1 MGLGGACHLRNG
13 LHLYLLVLKHNL
25 KSTKM
30 AVRRPRSVCLSCQT
44 RKALIGRRRLTT
56 TPRQRLETVAV
67 TPEDDGFI
75 LSNTQ
80 NDGKKEAENNGP
92 VLPLEASARQ
102 WNLGS
107 PVDELREALLGF
119 DALWKRRDLRIN
131 VLRSLSNP
139 WPDVPVQGQ
148 STKTLIPKTRI
159 VLPEANAA
167 LIPHAVFRRRLYE
180 AMYEKEIRKI
190 LRLQFLRC
198 EWPREILR
206 VIAVA
211 MQDAVTAQNV
221 ATLVEPIM
229 RALYRCRK
237 NVADPEVLRTLNTVI
252 ARFSMAKLPV
262 SPIFPQ
268 LGLRFAARCRSLPA
282 MKKYLNIVREND
294 VEMTANVFRSVIAKF
309 SIGHRGLGEI
319 RNGRWRRDQLIQ
331 VLKGFDD
338 ATDLPLEQ
346 QYHLGSWLIR
356 EDWQYL
362 HGWVAVLSRCRD
374 SDGVWKEWELWKESA
389 ARTQPKK
396 LGGQKSEMTS
406 KKRGDYWFVE
416 QMTFSGDLKRA
427 WQILAETGLPFGTLH
442 ERVRMRLL
450 EGVEYATILDED
462 VRNAMMQKY
471 DTDLSKIEEAL
482 GVRWVLDAS
491 GEDGEGTHEVVGS
504 QEESLEKLG
513 ADEFK
518 LEQSYGFPYDNEEEV
533 LVPCQERALH
543 DAEERGLATEAEH

>member
-1 MGLGGACHLRNG
+1 
-13 LHLYLLVLKHNL
+13 
-25 KSTKM
+25 M
-30 AVRRPRSVCLSCQT
+30 AVRRPRSVCLFCQT
-44 RKALIGRRRLTT
+44 RQALIGRRRLTT
-56 TPRQRLETVAV
+56 TAKQRLETVAV

-80 NDGKKEAENNGP
+80 EDGLQEAENNGP

-119 DALWKRRDLRIN
+119 DALWKRRDLRIS

-139 WPDVPVQGQ
+139 WPDTPVQGQ
-148 STKTLIPKTRI
+148 STKGLVPKSKI

-167 LIPHAVFRRRLYE
+167 LIPHAVFRRRLNE
-180 AMYEKEIRKI
+180 AMYDKEIRRI
-190 LRLQFLRC
+190 LRVQFLRC

-211 MQDAVTAQNV
+211 MQDTITAQNV
-221 ATLVEPIM
+221 AQLVEPIM
-229 RALYRCRK
+229 RALYRCRN

-252 ARFSMAKLPV
+252 ARFNMAKLPV
-262 SPIFPQ
+262 SLVFLQ

-282 MKKYLNIVREND
+282 MKKYLKIIRENNVD
-294 VEMTANVFRSVIAKF
+294 ITANVFRSVIAKF

-338 ATDLPLEQ
+338 AIDLPLEQ

-374 SDGVWKEWELWKESA
+374 GEGVWKEWEWWKESA
-389 ARTQPKK
+389 ARMQPKK
-396 LGGQKSEMTS
+396 LGGQTSEMTS

-427 WQILAETGLPFGTLH
+427 WQLLAETGLPFGTFH
-442 ERVRMRLL
+442 ERVKMRLL
-450 EGVEYATILDED
+450 EGVEYATMWDED
-462 VRNAMMQKY
+462 VRNAMMTKY
-471 DTDLSKIEEAL
+471 DKELSTIEEAF
-482 GVRWVLDAS
+482 GVNWVPSPS
-491 GEDGEGTHEVVGS
+491 GEEGEGTHELVAD
-504 QEESLEKLG
+504 QEKSLEKLG
-513 ADEFK
+513 AEDFK
-518 LEQSYGFPYDNEEEV
+518 LDQSYGFPYDDAEEP

-543 DAEERGLATEAEH
+543 DAEERGLATEDEY